1 MGETKYEARSATD
14 SFTSRAADTVPVRD
28 DILFTI
34 SVGRVVQKPAPSAW
48 DAVGDDIMAT
58 VFAEL
63 RY

>member
-1 MGETKYEARSATD
+1 MGETKYEAMNAVD
-14 SFTSRAADTVPVRD
+14 SSTSRAADTVPVRD

-34 SVGRVVQKPAPSAW
+34 SVGRVVQRPAPSAW

>member
-1 MGETKYEARSATD
+1 MGETKYEARSANE